1 MWRACPRMTQ
11 VCMYWNTSQWPSRV
25 ASVIT
30 MSSVA
35 LTNTLEMPAKPP
47 LAMLMQAWLTL
58 DLLDEQAPL
67 QQDGK
72 LETSCIY
79 FQYTNCYKR
88 HLLSFEFQFIIK
100 KFRGFSACL
109 KAIQSE
115 AWSRVL
121 LPNSS
126 QGTYTRKQHIRAHA
140 NVAIAKNITFS
151 WRCSN

>member
-1 MWRACPRMTQ
+1 MMLCKHFMQLCHRQQDEGKRVSMWRACPRMTQ
-11 VCMYWNTSQWPSRV
+11 VCMNWNTSQWPSRV

-72 LETSCIY
+72 LETSCSY
-79 FQYTNCYKR
+79 FQYTY
-88 HLLSFEFQFIIK
+88 
-100 KFRGFSACL
+100 
-109 KAIQSE
+109 
-115 AWSRVL
+115 
-121 LPNSS
+121 
-126 QGTYTRKQHIRAHA
+126 
-140 NVAIAKNITFS
+140 
-151 WRCSN
+151 